1 MLRDSSRVI
10 FGINIG
16 SAAWCALQVWVY
28 EDMDESGESNIFVH
42 HDIILPA
49 FPLSVAWMDCNISD
63 TSAAANLAAVRPIAV
78 CVHASVHSNSLWLCY
93 ASIRLLHSRQDGAC
107 LRCVQVGSISPGI
120 EIWDLDILDAVEPLA
135 TLGGE
140 VSAAS
145 KADANAPKLTEKK
158 KKKKKKSEV
167 GYWGCTCNC
176 FIEALAVQ

>member
-1 MLRDSSRVI
+1 M
-10 FGINIG
+10 
-16 SAAWCALQVWVY
+16 
-28 EDMDESGESNIFVH
+28 
-42 HDIILPA
+42 
-49 FPLSVAWMDCNISD
+49 
-63 TSAAANLAAVRPIAV
+63 
-78 CVHASVHSNSLWLCY
+78 
-93 ASIRLLHSRQDGAC
+93 
-107 LRCVQVGSISPGI
+107 GSISPGI

-145 KADANAPKLTEKK
+145 KADANAPELTEKK